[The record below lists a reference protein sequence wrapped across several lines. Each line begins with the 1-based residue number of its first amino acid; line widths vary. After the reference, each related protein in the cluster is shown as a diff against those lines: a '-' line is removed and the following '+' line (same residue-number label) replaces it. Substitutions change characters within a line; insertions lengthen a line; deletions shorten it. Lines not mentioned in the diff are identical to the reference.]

1 MKKILVLFIAISF
14 FASFALVA
22 CGPSGEQK
30 PRRQKRKLRL
40 LLPLLLRR
48 LRNRVNRRNRVKRLR
63 LHLRP
68 RLHQHQQNSLLLFP
82 GGYVRMDI
90 PLNQGGL

>member
-1 MKKILVLFIAISF
+1 
-14 FASFALVA
+14 
-22 CGPSGEQK
+22 
-30 PRRQKRKLRL
+30 
-40 LLPLLLRR
+40 
-48 LRNRVNRRNRVKRLR
+48 VNRRNRVKRLR